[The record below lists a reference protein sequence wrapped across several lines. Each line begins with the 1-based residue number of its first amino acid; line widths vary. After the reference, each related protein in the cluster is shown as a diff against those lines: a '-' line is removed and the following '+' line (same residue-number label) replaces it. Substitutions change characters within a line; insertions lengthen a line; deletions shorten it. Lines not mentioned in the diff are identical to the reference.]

1 MKFTLNWLKE
11 HLDTDAALDEILQG
25 LDNVGLEVEG
35 VENPADKLGAFTVA
49 EILSAEKH
57 PDADKL
63 RVCMVNTGSETIQ
76 IVCGAPNARA
86 GIKVVLGRPGDYVP
100 GIDVT
105 LKSASIRGVESNGM
119 MCSARELE
127 LGEDHDGIIELDVAA
142 PVGTRY
148 VDFAGL
154 DDPVIEIAIT
164 PNRQDC
170 LGVSG
175 IARDLAA
182 AGFGTYK
189 DGKPEA
195 TKGTYQ
201 SPINIE
207 LETDECPVFMGRMI
221 KGIKNGPSPA
231 WLADRLIAIGLRP
244 ISILVDITNFITY
257 DRGRPL
263 HVYDADKLSGNICV
277 RASNKGESFQAL
289 DDRTYTDMSGGQTVI
304 TDDNGVLGFGGI
316 IGGTST
322 GCSDTTTNVFV
333 ESAWFE
339 PISTAT
345 TGREFGIESD
355 ARYRFERGVDPLS
368 LADGIEQATALIV
381 ELCGGQA
388 SDIVSVGTAPKVGKT
403 VSFRSERVMTLG
415 GLDLP
420 AAKSIAILERLGFT
434 VEGNDPYSVTVPSW
448 RRDVEGEADLVEEV
462 LRIHGLGHVPAV
474 ALPPLGKKAG
484 STLTQNQRRAR
495 AIKRRLAAQG
505 LMEAVTWS
513 FMSNKLAETFG
524 GGSDDLIVEN
534 PISSDLNCMRPSILP
549 NLIQA
554 AGRNRDR
561 GASNIA
567 LFEVGPQ
574 YRNASEKGQDLVAA
588 GVRAAK
594 FSERNWASA
603 QKDVDVF
610 DAKADALA
618 GLEAIG
624 APVDNLQVFNEAPA
638 WYHPGRSGTLR
649 LGPKTILAA
658 FGEIHPAI
666 LAKLDVDGPMVA
678 FEIFVENIP
687 PRRAKSASRGA
698 LNITN
703 LQMVERDFAFVADGS
718 LSAGD
723 LIRAVKGADKKHIK
737 EVRVFDIY
745 EGDRIAAD
753 KKSIAIS
760 VTLEPQ
766 GQTFSDK
773 EIEAICDKIIV
784 SATKLAGVTL
794 RS

>member
-1 MKFTLNWLKE
+1 MKFTLNWLKTY
-11 HLDTDAALDEILQG
+11 LDTQASLADILRG
-25 LDNVGLEVEG
+25 LDDVGLEVEG

-63 RVCMVNTGSETIQ
+63 QVCKVNTGTETIQ

-105 LKSASIRGVESNGM
+105 LKPASIRGIESNGM

-127 LGEDHDGIIELDVAA
+127 LGDDHDGIIELPDGAV
-142 PVGTRY
+142 VGDKY

-154 DDPVIEIAIT
+154 DDPIIEIAIT

-170 LGVSG
+170 LGVFG

-182 AGFGTYK
+182 AGFGTFT
-189 DGKPEA
+189 GVAPQA
-195 TKGTYQ
+195 IKGTFK
-201 SPINIE
+201 SPINIK
-207 LETDECPVFMGRMI
+207 LETAECPIFMGRLI
-221 KGIKNGPSPA
+221 KGIKNGPSPL
-231 WLADRLIAIGLRP
+231 WLQDRLKAIGLRP
-244 ISILVDITNFITY
+244 ISTLVDITNFITY
-257 DRGRPL
+257 DRARPL
-263 HVYDADKLSGNICV
+263 HVYDADKLTGNICA
-277 RASNKGESFQAL
+277 RAGIAGESFEAL
-289 DDRTYTDMSGGQTVI
+289 DDKTYILSGGETI
-304 TDDNGVLGFGGI
+304 IADDKNVLGFGGI
-316 IGGTST
+316 MGGTMS
-322 GCSDTTTNVFV
+322 GCSENTTNVFL

-339 PISTAT
+339 PISTAI
-345 TGREFGIESD
+345 TGRSFGIESD
-355 ARYRFERGVDPLS
+355 ARYRFERGVDPMALQ
-368 LADGIEQATALIV
+368 DGIEQATALIL
-381 ELCGGQA
+381 ELCGGEA
-388 SDIVSVGTAPKVGKT
+388 SEVVSTGIAPSIGKT
-403 VSFRSERVMTLG
+403 VTFRAERVMSLG

-420 AAKSIAILERLGFT
+420 AETSVAILERLGFT
-434 VEGNDPYSVTVPSW
+434 VEGNGPFTVTVPSW
-448 RRDVEGEADLVEEV
+448 RRDVDGEADLVEEV
-462 LRIHGLGHVPAV
+462 LRIHGLNNVPSV

-495 AIKRRLAAQG
+495 AIKRRLASVG

-513 FMSNKLAETFG
+513 FMNDKQAEIFG
-524 GGSDDLIVEN
+524 GGGDDLIIEN

-549 NLIQA
+549 NLMQA
-554 AGRNRDR
+554 AQRNRDR
-561 GASNIA
+561 GASIIA

-574 YRNASEKGQDLVAA
+574 YRDSSEDGQDLVAA

-594 FSERNWASA
+594 FSERNWADT
-603 QKDVDVF
+603 QRDVNVF

-618 GLEAIG
+618 GLDAID
-624 APVDNLQVFNEAPA
+624 APVDSLQAFSEAPE

-649 LGPKTILAA
+649 LGAKTILAA

-666 LAKLDVDGPMVA
+666 LTKLDIEGPMVA
-678 FEIFVENIP
+678 FEIFVEKIP
-687 PRRAKSASRGA
+687 SRRAKSASRGA
-698 LNITN
+698 LSISN
-703 LQMVERDFAFVADGS
+703 LQMVERDFAFIADRS
-718 LSAGD
+718 LSASD
-723 LIRAVKGADKKHIK
+723 LIKAVKGADKGHIK
-737 EVRVFDIY
+737 EVRVFDVY
-745 EGDRIAAD
+745 EGDRIDED

-773 EIEAICDKIIV
+773 EIEIICDKVIAA
-784 SATKLAGVTL
+784 ATKSEGVTL

>member
-11 HLDTDAALDEILQG
+11 YLDTDASLDDILLG
-25 LDNVGLEVEG
+25 LDNVGLEVEA
-35 VENPADKLGAFTVA
+35 VENPADKLGAFTIA
-49 EILSAEKH
+49 EIVSAEKH

-63 RVCMVNTGSETIQ
+63 RVCRVNTGNETIQ
-76 IVCGAPNARA
+76 IVCGAPNAKT

-105 LKSASIRGVESNGM
+105 LKPATIRGVESNGM

-127 LGEDHDGIIELDVAA
+127 LGEDHDGIIELAADA
-142 PVGTRY
+142 PVGAKY

-170 LGVSG
+170 LGVFG

-182 AGFGTYK
+182 AGLGTFK
-189 DGKPEA
+189 GSAPKA
-195 TKGTYQ
+195 IKGTFK
-201 SPINIE
+201 SPISVA
-207 LETDECPVFMGRMI
+207 LETAECPAFMGRMI
-221 KGIKNGPSPA
+221 KGIKNGPSPT
-231 WLADRLIAIGLRP
+231 WLADRLTAIGLRP

-257 DRGRPL
+257 DRARPL
-263 HVYDADKLSGNICV
+263 HVYDADKLNGNIHV

-289 DDRTYTDMSGGQTVI
+289 DDKTYTEMSGGQTVI

-316 IGGTST
+316 IGGTTT

-355 ARYRFERGVDPLS
+355 ARYRFERGVDPQS
-368 LADGIEQATALIV
+368 LQDGIEQATALIL
-381 ELCGGQA
+381 ELCGGEA
-388 SDIVSVGTAPKVGKT
+388 SDVVMAGAAPTVGRT
-403 VSFRSERVMTLG
+403 VTFRSERVLTLG

-420 AAKSIAILERLGFT
+420 AATSVDILKRLGFA
-434 VEGNDPYSVTVPSW
+434 VEGNSPYTVTAPSW

-462 LRIHGLGHVPAV
+462 LRIHGLNNVPAV

-495 AIKRRLAAQG
+495 VIKRRLASAG

-513 FMSNKLAETFG
+513 FMSNSLAELFG
-524 GGSDDLIVEN
+524 GGSDDLIVDN

-561 GASNIA
+561 GASTVA

-574 YRNASEKGQDLVAA
+574 YRDSSENGQDLVAA

-594 FSERNWASA
+594 FSERNWANT
-603 QKDVDVF
+603 QEDVDVF
-610 DAKADALA
+610 DAKADAIA
-618 GLEAIG
+618 GLDAIG
-624 APVDNLQVFNEAPA
+624 APTDNLQVFSEAPD

-649 LGPKTILAA
+649 LGPKTILAS

-666 LAKLDVDGPMVA
+666 LAKLDIDGRVVA
-678 FEIFVENIP
+678 FEIFIEKTP
-687 PRRAKSASRGA
+687 ARKSKSSSRGA
-698 LNITN
+698 LNISN
-703 LQMVERDFAFVADGS
+703 LQMVERDFAFIADRS
-718 LSAGD
+718 LAASD
-723 LIRAVKGADKKHIK
+723 IMRAVKGADKTHITQ
-737 EVRVFDIY
+737 VSVFDIY
-745 EGDRIAAD
+745 EGDGIDAD

-766 GQTFSDK
+766 VRTFSDK
-773 EIEAICDKIIV
+773 EIESICEKVIAAA
-784 SATKLAGVTL
+784 SKLAGVSL
-794 RS
+794 RR